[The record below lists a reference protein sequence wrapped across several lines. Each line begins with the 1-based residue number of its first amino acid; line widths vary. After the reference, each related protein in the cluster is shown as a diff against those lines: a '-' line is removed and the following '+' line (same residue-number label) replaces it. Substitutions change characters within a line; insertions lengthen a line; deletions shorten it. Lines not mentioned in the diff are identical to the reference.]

1 MTDDL
6 ILEPLDKYNNLL
18 KKLHHEN
25 SEKYFDDLVKKSGIN
40 VLENKTTVKKYQSE
54 LREILDYRARLG
66 DLESMYLDKNIK
78 RIYINV

>member
-1 MTDDL
+1 MTDDS

-40 VLENKTTVKKYQSE
+40 VL
-54 LREILDYRARLG
+54 
-66 DLESMYLDKNIK
+66 
-78 RIYINV
+78 